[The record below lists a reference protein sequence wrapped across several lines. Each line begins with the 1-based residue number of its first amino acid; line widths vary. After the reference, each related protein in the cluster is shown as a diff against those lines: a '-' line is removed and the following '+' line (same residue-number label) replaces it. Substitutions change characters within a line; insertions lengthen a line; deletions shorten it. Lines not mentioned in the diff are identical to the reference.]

1 MQAKIINQG
10 QTVTIGH
17 IAVWSPGTSK
27 IVQISTVEK
36 RPFAEVCM
44 DNGKMLIL
52 LWKDMESFGLD
63 PNITAVEI
71 TDEWFRY
78 DHHAAQTEPRYCA
91 SILVVPMP
99 TAKENAESLVLFTS
113 PPKGK
118 KNESP

>member
-1 MQAKIINQG
+1 MRAKIVHQG
-10 QTVTIGH
+10 KTVTIGH
-17 IAVWSPGTSK
+17 IAVWSSGTSK

-44 DNGKMLIL
+44 DNGKMLIR

-63 PNITAVEI
+63 PKTTRVVI

-99 TAKENAESLVLFTS
+99 TAKENMESLVLFTTDT
-113 PPKGK
+113 KGK
-118 KNESP
+118 K